1 MVPLEIWESDCWGA
15 EPVSVASVYFR
26 SAGKR
31 FVLFYPRSGFV
42 SYIRPFLFN
51 SFRVTSVYKHLWPK
65 LPTFS
70 FFSEEKQNPICC
82 NALGENSIMTQK
94 YHYISSIAF
103 QLEKY
108 IEMWF
113 FLDHIS
119 EPYNTY
125 HSILQSCQFAS
136 YRVNHWTGSRL
147 KAHQRECRLA
157 FIHIWIH
164 NILI

>member
-1 MVPLEIWESDCWGA
+1 MYISRFLNEILLVLLDSNTHTMVPLEIWESDCWGA

-42 SYIRPFLFN
+42 SSIRPFLFN

-103 QLEKY
+103 QLKKY

-113 FLDHIS
+113 FFFLEHIS

-125 HSILQSCQFAS
+125 HSIL
-136 YRVNHWTGSRL
+136 
-147 KAHQRECRLA
+147 
-157 FIHIWIH
+157 
-164 NILI
+164 